1 MMDEFRVI
9 SENLRYLR
17 EKRGYT
23 QEKLA
28 EMVGLSASHISKVE
42 SGQRRV
48 GMKTY
53 LHILNVLNV
62 SPDEYVLC
70 AMNEISENDAERLR
84 EILEDCTEEEREF
97 LLASLKNLKE
107 NMRKFKPV

>member
-1 MMDEFRVI
+1 MMNEFRII

-28 EMVGLSASHISKVE
+28 ELVGLSASHISKVE

-53 LHILNVLNV
+53 LHILNVLNARQ
-62 SPDEYVLC
+62 DEYVLC
-70 AMNEISENDAERLR
+70 AMNKMSENTIERLR
-84 EILEDCTEEEREF
+84 DILEDCTEGEREF
-97 LLASLKNLKE
+97 LLASLEDLKE
-107 NMRKFKPV
+107 NMRKFMHV